1 MAAVE
6 IDLKDNSDFLKNAT
20 EEGVHA
26 ALVAIAHAAELH
38 AKEKC
43 PVDTGRLRNSISNTV
58 KGDTAYIGTN
68 VFYAPY
74 VELGTSKMPAQ
85 PFLRPAVKNY
95 TWDYRR
101 IAIFTL
107 AGYQKDYVNTKD
119 IFDQSG
125 E

>member
-26 ALVAIAHAAELH
+26 ALVAIANAAEMH
-38 AKEKC
+38 AKSKC

-68 VFYAPY
+68 VSYAP
-74 VELGTSKMPAQ
+74 
-85 PFLRPAVKNY
+85 
-95 TWDYRR
+95 
-101 IAIFTL
+101 
-107 AGYQKDYVNTKD
+107 
-119 IFDQSG
+119 
-125 E
+125 